1 MKYKVLILGLGRI
14 ASILEKDTLRYHPC
28 THAGVI
34 LNSPLAKHFQVKGI
48 FDIDPAKITEFL
60 SFWKL
65 NINNILTDLE
75 KIRLEK
81 FDLCIVAST
90 SSSHFLNTQFA
101 IQLGIKNI
109 LIEKPIC
116 TKEAE
121 LKKLIKL
128 AIKNEVKIWVN
139 HERRYHPLYQY
150 VRNKLLNREWGS
162 IKTIHASVLT
172 SGLSPGLAF
181 EETGGGPLLHDGTH
195 AIDYLD
201 FLFGKRKK
209 VHFAKFHI
217 PKSQK
222 TESRALAV
230 IEYPQ
235 DVFAFLEAGGERRYF
250 QFEVDIQTSEY
261 RIILNNDG
269 HKLFKSEE
277 SSLYKGFRSL
287 KPLEF
292 PQFKNSNPWIELY
305 NEILQ
310 HLQGKGKE
318 ILGDLSANQRIFDL
332 IKEISIQK
340 K

>member
-1 MKYKVLILGLGRI
+1 MKYNVLILGLGRI
-14 ASILEKDTLRYHPC
+14 ASLLEKDTLRYHPC
-28 THAGVI
+28 THAGVL
-34 LNSPLAKHFQVKGI
+34 LNSSLSKNFQIKGI
-48 FDIDPAKITEFL
+48 FDIDQTRIMEFL

-65 NINNILTDLE
+65 NKNNILTDLE
-75 KIRLEK
+75 KIQMGQ

-90 SSSHFLNTQFA
+90 SSSHFLNTKFA
-101 IQLGIKNI
+101 IQLGIKHI

-116 TKEAE
+116 TKEAD
-121 LKKLIKL
+121 LKKLITL
-128 AIKNEVKIWVN
+128 ANKNKVKIWVN

-150 VRNKLLNREWGS
+150 VRNMLHGNAWGTV
-162 IKTIHASVLT
+162 KTIHASVLT
-172 SGLSPGLAF
+172 SGISPGLAF

-209 VHFAKFHI
+209 VHFTKFHT
-217 PKSQK
+217 PKTQK

-235 DVFAFLEAGGERRYF
+235 DIFAFLEAGGERRYF
-250 QFEVDIQTSEY
+250 QFEVDIQTSEN

-269 HKLFKSEE
+269 HKFYRSEE
-277 SSLYKGFRSL
+277 STLYKGFRSL
-287 KPLEF
+287 KPVEL

-305 NEILQ
+305 KEILN

-332 IKEISIQK
+332 IKEISVQK
-340 K
+340 S

>member
-14 ASILEKDTLRYHPC
+14 ASSLEKDILRYHPC

-34 LNSPLAKHFQVKGI
+34 LNSPLSKYFQVRGI
-48 FDIDPAKITEFL
+48 FDTDPIKINDFL

-65 NINNILTDLE
+65 NKNNILTDLE
-75 KIRLEK
+75 KISLAN

-90 SSSHFLNTQFA
+90 SNSHFLNIKFA
-101 IQLGIKNI
+101 IQLGIKHI

-116 TKEAE
+116 TKERD
-121 LKKLIKL
+121 LKHLVKL
-128 AIKNEVKIWVN
+128 AKKNEVKIWVN
-139 HERRYHPLYQY
+139 HERRYHPLYQF
-150 VRNKLLNREWGS
+150 VREKLNGKEWGT

-172 SGLSPGLAF
+172 SGISPGLAF

-201 FLFGKRKK
+201 FLLGKRKK
-209 VHFAKFHI
+209 VHFTKFHT

-230 IEYPQ
+230 IEYPNG
-235 DVFAFLEAGGERRYF
+235 VFAFLEAGGERRYF

-269 HKLFKSEE
+269 HKLFKSQD

-287 KPLEF
+287 KQMDL
-292 PQFKNSNPWIELY
+292 PQFKNSNPWIEIY
-305 NEILQ
+305 REILN

-318 ILGDLSANQRIFDL
+318 ILGNLSANKRIFDL
-332 IKEISIQK
+332 IKEISTK
-340 K
+340 M